1 MHCLI
6 LNRFRVFIKN
16 ILVLFFLILVILP
29 SVLFSKAD
37 ELAKVN
43 VVQDK
48 NNFNII
54 ISTTKNSYILEDT
67 LDVSVYGKSAL
78 LNSAFYQDSE
88 LADGHNVFWNKTKIK
103 IIVNSKADEKFTIKT
118 TYQICND
125 LHICSKLQ
133 KNEKTFTI
141 SKPIETVVVDEAKK
155 YVVDS
160 SKNIEEIDLCAKQ
173 DICPKISELLQ
184 SSEFKA
190 KAANQKENKST
201 QGAKKVVSE
210 QDSIVDMIKS
220 SNLLFTLLT
229 FFGFGLLLAFTPC
242 MLPVIPILSAVII
255 SKKERISTKEGFLLS
270 LTYVVSMSV
279 VYAFAGV
286 VAASLGS
293 NIQAFFQQ
301 TWIIIIFSSLFFL
314 LSLAMFGTFSIE
326 MPKKIQTFLNR
337 KATYGKDR
345 TYYGVVLLGILSALI
360 VGPCVA
366 PPLAGALIY
375 IGQTG
380 NELIGGL
387 SLFFMSLGMGV
398 PLLLIGAGAGRF
410 IPKPGPWMVDV
421 KLFFGFTM
429 IGFSIWILSRILEPQ
444 IVLLLW
450 GILLVA
456 IAIFMNIFENKA
468 CASIDSIYHLKKLIA
483 LLILMYGII
492 LMVGSIAGASS
503 IKDPLEPFKTRLTHS
518 EIASRVSFKTILSEQ
533 LDSVVKESSKP
544 IMVVFTAKWCDNCK
558 ELEAN
563 VFSHD
568 DAMQELKEFELFKVD
583 ITQLSDLD
591 IALLKKY
598 SLFGPPGMIFFD
610 KNKEELKQYRLSGK
624 KKKKIFI
631 EHIRK
636 VKSSL

>member
-1 MHCLI
+1 MM
-6 LNRFRVFIKN
+6 V
-16 ILVLFFLILVILP
+16 LP
-29 SVLFSKAD
+29 SVLLSKTD
-37 ELAKVN
+37 ELATVEI
-43 VVQDK
+43 VQNK
-48 NNFNII
+48 NSFD
-54 ISTTKNSYILEDT
+54 ISIVTTKNSYILEET
-67 LDVSVYGKSAL
+67 LDVSVSGKSAL
-78 LNSAFYQDSE
+78 LDSVFYQDSE
-88 LADGHNVFWNKTKIK
+88 LVDGHTVFWNKTKIK
-103 IIVNSKADEKFTIKT
+103 IVVNSKIDEKFTIKT
-118 TYQICND
+118 IYQICNN
-125 LHICSKLQ
+125 LHVCSKLQ
-133 KNEKTFTI
+133 QNEKSFTI
-141 SKPIETVVVDEAKK
+141 SKPIETKKIETIAEGEAKK
-155 YVVDS
+155 YIVDS

-184 SSEFKA
+184 SSDFKA
-190 KAANQKENKST
+190 NAVNQKRSKST
-201 QGAKKVVSE
+201 NSVKEVVSE
-210 QDSIVDMIKS
+210 QDSIVNMIKS
-220 SNLLFTLLT
+220 SNLLLTLLT

-255 SKKERISTKEGFLLS
+255 SKREHISTKEGFLLS
-270 LTYVVSMSV
+270 LTYVASMSV
-279 VYAFAGV
+279 VYSLAGIA
-286 VAASLGS
+286 AASLGS

-301 TWIIIIFSSLFFL
+301 TWIIIIFSAFFFL

-345 TYYGVVLLGILSALI
+345 TYYSVIFLGVLSALI

-380 NELIGGL
+380 NELVGGL
-387 SLFFMSLGMGV
+387 SLFFMSFGMGV

-410 IPKPGPWMVDV
+410 IPKPGPWMVEV

-444 IVLLLW
+444 MVLLLW

-492 LMVGSIAGASS
+492 LMVGAIAGANS
-503 IKDPLEPFKTRLTHS
+503 IKDPLEPFKAKLTRS
-518 EIASRVSFKTILSEQ
+518 EIASKVSFKTILSEQ
-533 LDSVVKESSKP
+533 LDSAIEESLKP
-544 IMVVFTAKWCDNCK
+544 IMVVFVAKWCDNCK

-591 IALLKKY
+591 ITLLKKY

-610 KNKEELKQYRLSGK
+610 KNKKELEQYRLSGK
-624 KKKKIFI
+624 KEKKIFI
-631 EHIRK
+631 EHIQK
-636 VKSSL
+636 IKSSL